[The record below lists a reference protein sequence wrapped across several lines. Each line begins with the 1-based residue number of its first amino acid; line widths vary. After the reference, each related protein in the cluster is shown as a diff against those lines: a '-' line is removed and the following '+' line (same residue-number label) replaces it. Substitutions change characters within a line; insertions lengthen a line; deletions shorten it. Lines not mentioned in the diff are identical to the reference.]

1 MILDEPTAALDPISE
16 YEIYQRFDA
25 LVGDKTA
32 IYISHRMSSTR
43 FSQRIVVF
51 DQGQIVQDGNHES
64 LMKQDGL
71 YRQLFNAQAQYY
83 TDDKIKEERQQG
95 LQSAAPVVK

>member
-1 MILDEPTAALDPISE
+1 
-16 YEIYQRFDA
+16 
-25 LVGDKTA
+25 
-32 IYISHRMSSTR
+32 MSSTR